1 MALYAVYAY
10 QNTKTLVF
18 VSNIINKINLMKS
31 LPCILLAFTLSVL
44 AFSSLSFAK
53 NKKVVF
59 LADKGKNTA
68 VHAHES
74 GNAILANAL

>member
-1 MALYAVYAY
+1 
-10 QNTKTLVF
+10 
-18 VSNIINKINLMKS
+18 MKS
-31 LPCILLAFTLSVL
+31 VLHFLFVATLSVL
-44 AFSSLSFAK
+44 TFSSLAYAK

-74 GNAILANAL
+74 GNATVQGAARGAKRSAGGD